1 MPIEAK
7 QLIDEGYDF
16 TAKQVEVPHPIT
28 GDRSGYYM
36 NVREDNN
43 EIMGWTT
50 DRYGLVNHRDVVSF
64 ADNAFANRDI
74 PVDRKVYVTEGGAKM
89 RAVYDL
95 IGKEFQ
101 AEIPKVGDIVGYRLT
116 AQNSLDRSLKIAYEL
131 GLLRLVCTNGQNT
144 LEAEVAMTKKHS
156 QKTNLEEVLSPKAL
170 DAALG
175 KMKSSLTV
183 YSRLADSEVSQEQGI
198 IILQNLANAKVFSEK
213 VRENIAQ
220 IWNAQPEGRGRGQ
233 EADKARNLYNL
244 NNAVTEHL
252 THDVADTRFEYAN
265 RVTSQVL
272 KRFDRATRNKKFLE
286 KLWSPA
292 KNEEIVV
299 TE

>member
-7 QLIDEGYDF
+7 QKIDEGYDF
-16 TAKQVEVPHPIT
+16 TAKQVEVPHPVT
-28 GDRSGYYM
+28 GKKSGYFM
-36 NVREDNN
+36 NIREDND

-50 DRYGLVNHRDVVSF
+50 ERYGLVNHRDVVSF
-64 ADNAFANRDI
+64 ADNAFADRNI
-74 PVDRKVYVTEGGAKM
+74 PVDRKVYVTDGGAKM

-95 IGKEFQ
+95 IGSEFK

-116 AQNSLDRSLKIAYEL
+116 AQKSLDRSLRIAYEL

-170 DAALG
+170 DAALA
-175 KMKSSLTV
+175 KMKNSLGV
-183 YSRLADSEVSQEQGI
+183 YTRLADAEVSQEQGI
-198 IILQNLANAKVFSEK
+198 IILQNLANVKVFSEK
-213 VRENIAQ
+213 VRESIAQ
-220 IWNAQPEGRGRGQ
+220 IWNGQPEGSGRGGD
-233 EADKARNLYNL
+233 ADKSRNLYNL
-244 NNAVTEHL
+244 NNAITEHL
-252 THDVADTRFEYAN
+252 THEVADTRFEYAN

-272 KRFDRATRNKKFLE
+272 KRFDRATRNKKVLE

-292 KNEEIVV
+292 KNDQIVV

>member
-7 QLIDEGYDF
+7 QMIDEGYDF

-28 GDRSGYYM
+28 GKKSGYYM

-50 DRYGLVNHRDVVSF
+50 DRYGLVQHRDIIGF
-64 ADNAFANRDI
+64 ADNAFADRDI
-74 PVDRKVYVTEGGAKM
+74 EVERKVYVTENGAKC

-95 IGKEFQ
+95 VGSKYQ
-101 AEIPKVGDIVGYRLT
+101 AKVPQVGDIMGYRLT
-116 AQNSLDRSLKIAYEL
+116 AQNSLDRSLRMAYAL
-131 GLLRLVCTNGQNT
+131 GLKRLACLNGMT
-144 LEAEVAMTKKHS
+144 TTESEVEMTKKHS
-156 QKTNLEEVLSPKAL
+156 LNVNLNEVLSPKAL
-170 DAALG
+170 DTALA
-175 KMKSSLTV
+175 KMKESLTV
-183 YSRLADSEVSQEQGI
+183 YGRLAQSDISQEQGI
-198 IILQNLANAKVFSEK
+198 IVLQNLANAKVFSEK
-213 VRENIAQ
+213 VRESIAQ
-220 IWNAQPEGRGRGQ
+220 IWNGQPEGSGRGGD
-233 EADKARNLYNL
+233 ADKARNLYNL

-252 THDVADTRFEYAN
+252 TYEVADTRFEYAN

-272 KRFDRATRNKKFLE
+272 KRFDKATRNKKVLE

-292 KNEEIVV
+292 KNDQIVV

>member
-1 MPIEAK
+1 MPIDAK
-7 QLIDEGYDF
+7 QLIDEGYNF

-50 DRYGLVNHRDVVSF
+50 DRYGLVQHRDVIGF
-64 ADNAFANRDI
+64 ADNAFADRDI
-74 PVDRKVYVTEGGAKM
+74 AVNRKVYVTDGGAKM

-95 IGKEFQ
+95 QGDDFM
-101 AEIPKVGDIVGYRLT
+101 AEIPNVGAKVGYRLT
-116 AQNSLDRSLKIAYEL
+116 AQNSRDRSLRIAYEV
-131 GLLRLVCTNGQNT
+131 GSLRLVCTNGQT
-144 LEAEVAMTKKHS
+144 SLEAVVKMTKNHS
-156 QKTNLEEVLSPKAL
+156 QKANLDEVLSPKAL

-175 KMKSSLTV
+175 RMKQSLTV
-183 YSRLADSEVSQEQGI
+183 YGQLADCEVSQEQGI

-213 VRENIAQ
+213 VRENIAH
-220 IWNAQPEGRGRGQ
+220 IWNNPSHE
-233 EADKARNLYNL
+233 EDKGRNLYNL
-244 NNAVTEHL
+244 NNAVTQHL

-265 RVTSQVL
+265 RVSSNVL
-272 KRFDRATRNKKFLE
+272 KRFGRAVRNKGALE
-286 KLWSPA
+286 KLWTPA
-292 KNEEIVV
+292 KNEQVVV

>member
-28 GDRSGYYM
+28 GDRSGYFM

-50 DRYGLVNHRDVVSF
+50 DRYGLVQHRDVVGF
-64 ADNAFANRDI
+64 ADNAFADRGI
-74 PVDRKVYVTEGGAKM
+74 SVDRKVYVTDGGAKM

-95 IGKEFQ
+95 QGEEFK
-101 AEIPKVGDIVGYRLT
+101 AEIPNVGDKVGYRLT
-116 AQNSLDRSLKIAYEL
+116 AQNSLDRSLRIAYEL
-131 GLLRLVCTNGQNT
+131 GHLRLVCTNGQTT

-156 QKTNLEEVLSPKAL
+156 QKTNLDEVLSPKAL
-170 DAALG
+170 DNAMG
-175 KMKSSLTV
+175 RMKQSLAV
-183 YSRLADSEVSQEQGI
+183 YGRLAECEVSQEQGI
-198 IILQNLANAKVFSEK
+198 IILQNLATAKVFSDK

-220 IWNAQPEGRGRGQ
+220 IWNNPSHE
-233 EADKARNLYNL
+233 EDKARNLYNL
-244 NNAVTEHL
+244 NNAVTQHL
-252 THDVADTRFEYAN
+252 THDVADTRFEYSN
-265 RVTSQVL
+265 RVTSNVL
-272 KRFDRATRNKKFLE
+272 KRFSRAVQNKKTLE
-286 KLWSPA
+286 KLWTPA
-292 KNEEIVV
+292 KNEQIVI